1 MLKRK
6 YFCIVVI
13 GLLILVNSSVRS
25 QTFGFGCLG
34 FFWGYG
40 GIVYQSYKAEGL
52 NQFVKYFNEMK
63 SSTLNDPLQDY
74 YGAVGYRVGI
84 NFFRAHWQSRFIL
97 TAKGYYQSLSRTRE
111 TSETLPD
118 GNINYS
124 NELDLKNWALGID
137 FGYAITSFLS
147 WKIIDGA
154 VHFNNVSLTN
164 TVNSTGETE
173 VNIYKSKSGVLG
185 YSVGTGLIISIV
197 KDYISIEASAG
208 YTGLTIEKLNPEEG
222 RRFLEDLP
230 EINNTNFIESGGFTA
245 VVQLNIGFPL

>member
-1 MLKRK
+1 
-6 YFCIVVI
+6 
-13 GLLILVNSSVRS
+13 
-25 QTFGFGCLG
+25 
-34 FFWGYG
+34 
-40 GIVYQSYKAEGL
+40 
-52 NQFVKYFNEMK
+52 MK

-208 YTGLTIEKLNPEEG
+208 YTGLTIEKLNPDEG